1 MRHIAVALLL
11 IAMPA
16 TALEAQSMNVAT
28 FLAKADAL
36 QKKGPLALL
45 SSDLGL
51 LKKEVQDAG
60 LSLRKERLAAKS
72 AGRPQAF
79 CPPEKG
85 VSLGPNEVLGHFRS
99 IPPAQRS
106 RLQVRDAMRGL
117 MAKRFPCP
125 A

>member
-11 IAMPA
+11 IALPA
-16 TALEAQSMNVAT
+16 TALQAQSMTVAT

-51 LKKEVQDAG
+51 LKKEAQNAA
-60 LSLRKERLAAKS
+60 LSLRQERLAAKS
-72 AGRPQAF
+72 AGRRQAF

-85 VSLGPNEVLGHFRS
+85 ASLGTNDVLGHFRS

-106 RLQVRDAMRGL
+106 RVQVRDAMRSL
-117 MAKRFPCP
+117 MAKKFPCP